1 MTFHTTQSKT
11 ENPKAWRELLPSTPS
26 TFTLVTA
33 HHLFSFKRTF
43 IFLSYSVV
51 SSALNTTAPCVSV
64 AGSSPFPGHY
74 INIIIE
80 RNLPSLQN
88 TILFYLMSLF
98 VFHFF
103 SFMLRIDHILTNV
116 TEIVDI
122 APYVSLFFFCF
133 VLFFSFTVTF
143 PPPSQ
148 ERRSHEH
155 REFISLLHPQASL
168 YCLVHGSCSEC
179 LFN

>member
-80 RNLPSLQN
+80 RNLPSLEN

-122 APYVSLFFFCF
+122 APYFSLFFFFCF
-133 VLFFSFTVTF
+133 VLFLARMNEFHNSFIGLSRHLYFLTFQLTPENPSGKELKWKYFSLKFT
-143 PPPSQ
+143 
-148 ERRSHEH
+148 
-155 REFISLLHPQASL
+155 
-168 YCLVHGSCSEC
+168 
-179 LFN
+179 